1 MALINDRASPRAA
14 RPRDSPTFLFLG
26 CVFFFFFSWPSSIPS
41 FLLAA
46 ELSGFRLF
54 LVSVSAR
61 LKQ

>member
-26 CVFFFFFSWPSSIPS
+26 CVFFFFSWPSSIPS
-41 FLLAA
+41 FLLAV

-54 LVSVSAR
+54 FVSVSAR